1 MSQYL
6 LDTDWIVDV
15 LNGQDAATQTLI
27 KLAPSGLALSL
38 ISYGELYEG
47 AYFSR
52 DPRTALE
59 VLRTF
64 LEGKELL
71 PLTPAIMEQFALI
84 RGRLSKQ
91 LRRQIGDTDL
101 LIAATALH
109 HDLVL
114 LTRNL
119 KDFQHIP
126 NLKLYST
133 SGKSAQCYRG
143 RQAR

>member
-1 MSQYL
+1 MSRYL

-27 KLAPSGLALSL
+27 ELAPYGLALSL

-52 DPRTALE
+52 DPEAALE

-64 LEGKELL
+64 LQGKEIL
-71 PLTPAIMEQFALI
+71 PLTPGTMEQFAVI
-84 RGRLSKQ
+84 RGNLPRT
-91 LRRQIGDTDL
+91 LRQQIGDMDL
-101 LIAATALH
+101 LIAATAVERALS
-109 HDLVL
+109 L

-119 KDFQHIP
+119 KDFRHIP
-126 NLKLYST
+126 NLELYNEVN
-133 SGKSAQCYRG
+133 
-143 RQAR
+143 